1 MHYYNMYGLFWFRL
15 DCVACLFPWLLISST
30 HLFHFYLDYSLHIFT
45 PCVSLIPLPG
55 IISVKH
61 GCVVFIVSSCDLLSF
76 LCGFNKDCFCYLLLL
91 SCNTHIRDSL
101 YAHMKYKKQFI
112 NTTNEPVELPSF
124 FWQIEKVTSG
134 ISLQN
139 TVALLIMAVSHFI
152 CIQNA

>member
-1 MHYYNMYGLFWFRL
+1 V
-15 DCVACLFPWLLISST
+15 DLIKTVFVIYSFCRVT
-30 HLFHFYLDYSLHIFT
+30 HTY
-45 PCVSLIPLPG
+45 V
-55 IISVKH
+55 
-61 GCVVFIVSSCDLLSF
+61 
-76 LCGFNKDCFCYLLLL
+76 
-91 SCNTHIRDSL
+91 TH

-139 TVALLIMAVSHFI
+139 TVALLIMAVSYFI